1 MNEGLKKIQI
11 FQRNKVN
18 LSLMTKNK
26 KEIEPPKKANKSY
39 DDTKNKT
46 TFNILMKI
54 NEYHP
59 KNTRIPKSPYLIDL
73 RRQDKELSYVTYKKE
88 EAKRGEKKKVETS
101 KKFVDYLKKILHE
114 KTQHFSDLVKKF

>member
-1 MNEGLKKIQI
+1 MFRAVKLLVFCNH
-11 FQRNKVN
+11 
-18 LSLMTKNK
+18 
-26 KEIEPPKKANKSY
+26 
-39 DDTKNKT
+39 
-46 TFNILMKI
+46 
-54 NEYHP
+54 EYHP
-59 KNTRIPKSPYLIDL
+59 KNTRIQKSPYLIDL